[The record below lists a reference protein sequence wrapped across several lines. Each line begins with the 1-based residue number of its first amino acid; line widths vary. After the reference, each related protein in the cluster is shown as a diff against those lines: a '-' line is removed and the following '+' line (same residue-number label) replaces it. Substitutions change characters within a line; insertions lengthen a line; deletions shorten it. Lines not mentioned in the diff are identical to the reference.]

1 MKFCPK
7 CHYRL
12 SMASGK
18 ITTESRGAGAAPTAP
33 AEEQDILIYKCVNCG
48 YEDKDVK
55 GGLIV
60 ETILQESTSE
70 GYKILLNEFTRYD
83 PTLPHVKNIKCPT
96 ATCATNTTG
105 QERDII
111 LVKYDSVN
119 MKYIYIC
126 NVCATEW
133 RSRS

>member
-18 ITTESRGAGAAPTAP
+18 VATAPQGAGQAAPT
-33 AEEQDILIYKCVNCG
+33 EEQDMLIYKCVNCG

-60 ETILQESTSE
+60 ETSLQESTSE

-96 ATCATNTTG
+96 GTCGTNITG
-105 QERDII
+105 QERDVI

-126 NVCATEW
+126 NVCGTEW

>member
-18 ITTESRGAGAAPTAP
+18 IATEAQGAGAGPEAT
-33 AEEQDILIYKCVNCG
+33 EEQDILIYKCVNCG

-60 ETILQESTSE
+60 ETSLQESTSE

-96 ATCATNTTG
+96 GTCSTNITG
-105 QERDII
+105 QERDVI

-126 NVCATEW
+126 NVCGTEW

>member
-1 MKFCPK
+1 MTFCPK

-12 SMASGK
+12 CMASGK
-18 ITTESRGAGAAPTAP
+18 IATESQGAGAGPEST
-33 AEEQDILIYKCVNCG
+33 EEHDILIYKCVNCG
-48 YEDKDVK
+48 FEDKDVK

-96 ATCATNTTG
+96 GTCATNTTG

-126 NVCATEW
+126 NVCGTEW

>member
-1 MKFCPK
+1 
-7 CHYRL
+7 
-12 SMASGK
+12 MASGK
-18 ITTESRGAGAAPTAP
+18 VATEPQGAGAGTT
-33 AEEQDILIYKCVNCG
+33 EEQDILIYKCVNCG

-60 ETILQESTSE
+60 ETSLQESTSE

-96 ATCATNTTG
+96 GTCATNTTG
-105 QERDII
+105 QERDVI

-126 NVCATEW
+126 NVCGTEW

>member
-1 MKFCPK
+1 MKFCPI

-18 ITTESRGAGAAPTAP
+18 VATSQQGAGEPKT
-33 AEEQDILIYKCVNCG
+33 EEQDMLIYKCINCG
-48 YEDKDVK
+48 FEDKDVK

-60 ETILQESTSE
+60 ESMLQESTSE

-96 ATCATNTTG
+96 GTCSTNTTG
-105 QERDII
+105 QERDVI
-111 LVKYDSVN
+111 LVKYDAVN

-126 NVCATEW
+126 NICGTEW